1 VSIKEVSTLGLFG
14 DYAFKEKRESISYL
28 DMAKSMFSS
37 DGGLI
42 EEISKYLHNRKVQR
56 NMPKKKAWEYQLKL
70 LEKVPKEQ
78 RANQVHRATERGWM
92 AIAFEDTAKY
102 VNKNIDTSVKRTKAN
117 NNNIVDIGF

>member
-1 VSIKEVSTLGLFG
+1 MGLFG
-14 DYAFKEKRESISYL
+14 DYAFKEKRESISCL
-28 DMAKSMFSS
+28 DMAKSMFFS

-56 NMPKKKAWEYQLKL
+56 NMPKKKAWECQLKL

-92 AIAFEDTAKY
+92 AIAFEDNTKY
-102 VNKNIDTSVKRTKAN
+102 SNKNIDTSVKRTKAN

>member
-1 VSIKEVSTLGLFG
+1 
-14 DYAFKEKRESISYL
+14 
-28 DMAKSMFSS
+28 MAKSMFSS

-92 AIAFEDTAKY
+92 AIAFEDTNKY
-102 VNKNIDTSVKRTKAN
+102 TNKNIDTSVRRTK
-117 NNNIVDIGF
+117 VDKNDILEQGF